1 MARTKKPTLAEIEAE
16 QAEWQREEQARHAD
30 TLAHL
35 REAIIPKL
43 ERLGVVKVRL
53 AYSGYGDSGAFDFID
68 YFNAAG
74 KTIYIGS
81 NGPDLDYEIEIA
93 VEDFLP
99 DGFEINE
106 GGQGSITIDVAKG
119 CLAINHQENVVETTD
134 TTKEFSF

>member
-1 MARTKKPTLAEIEAE
+1 MPRPKKPTLAQIKAE

-35 REAIIPKL
+35 RQAIIPTL
-43 ERLGVVKVRL
+43 ERLGVAKVRL
-53 AYSGYGDSGAFDFID
+53 KYSGYSDSGAFDFVD

-81 NGPDLDYEIEIA
+81 NAPDLDYEIESA

-106 GGQGSITIDVAKG
+106 GGQGTITIDVAKS
-119 CLAINHQENVVETTD
+119 CLTIRHEENVVETTD
-134 TTKEFSF
+134 TTKEIPF